1 MRQLARISLICL
13 AFSCLAATSASASPT
28 RDGWG
33 FGIADPANFN
43 GSNPGPAWG
52 QWFDRLRPKVFRI
65 QMYWDSNSAERGNA
79 AGVIDYA
86 RAHGVQQVVVTFKK
100 RGGVP
105 SPANYGKGIGP
116 IITALASRVDVWGPL
131 NEPAYGDA
139 WLPGTSG
146 AETLAQ
152 FWQQFKF
159 IVTANDPTALK
170 TSPDFADHYDLS
182 PLSGAYMFT
191 YIAHNGEWGDIA
203 AFHPY
208 WGVHRFN
215 TFTTS
220 DFQSYVPSN
229 IPIWLTEVGGFG
241 KNSHHPPDIIN
252 DPEELQANKVAWLT
266 NALVTTMPR
275 IQRVFY
281 YNMNAGDSVWDTG
294 LLNPLRAPR
303 PAWDEYCAASHND
316 NQSHP
321 DCVH

>member
-1 MRQLARISLICL
+1 MRRLARISLICL
-13 AFSCLAATSASASPT
+13 AFSCLAAASASASPT

-43 GSNPGPAWG
+43 GSNPGPVWG
-52 QWFDRLRPKVFRI
+52 QWFDRLRPKVLRL
-65 QMYWDSNSAERGNA
+65 QMYWNSSSSEMGNA

-100 RGGVP
+100 RGAVP
-105 SPANYGKGIGP
+105 TPQAYGQGIGP
-116 IITALASRVDVWGPL
+116 IVTALASRVDVWGPL

-146 AETLAQ
+146 AETLAK
-152 FWQQFKF
+152 FWQQFSF
-159 IVTANDPTALK
+159 IVTAHDSTALK

-182 PLSGAYMFT
+182 NLSGAYMYT
-191 YIAHNGEWGDIA
+191 YFANGGGWGDIA
-203 AFHPY
+203 AWHPY
-208 WGVHRFN
+208 WGVHNFT

-220 DFQSYVPSN
+220 NFASYVPSN

-241 KNSHHPPDIIN
+241 TNANHNIHDS
-252 DPEELQANKVAWLT
+252 EEWQANKVGWLV
-266 NALVTTMPR
+266 NALVTTVPR

-281 YNMNAGDSVWDTG
+281 YHMGAGDSVWDTG
-294 LLNPLRAPR
+294 LLNAFGTPR
-303 PAWDEYCAASHND
+303 GAWDVYCTASHND
-316 NQSHP
+316 NSTHP